1 MANTTQIH
9 ITVYDNELYIAA
21 STTAGS
27 SELCYLK
34 SGFGHIL
41 QSGSY
46 ELTLVGINWGGPWK
60 FAVTTT
66 PPIPGL
72 SRVRVGSGRRC
83 LDKNG
88 SDHRLTVNT

>member
-9 ITVYDNELYIAA
+9 ITVYDNELYIVA

-34 SGFGHIL
+34 SGFDNPVEYKFNPGHIL

-46 ELTLVGINWGGPWK
+46 ELTLVRINWGGP
-60 FAVTTT
+60 
-66 PPIPGL
+66 
-72 SRVRVGSGRRC
+72 
-83 LDKNG
+83 
-88 SDHRLTVNT
+88 